1 MDKNEIILI
10 KEYYAGI
17 LDELCIRSSLF
28 RSFLQDRTMWAL
40 EDFLDAEEDILDD
53 YGVEIF
59 YGACRVVMVSHDVDY
74 VLKFGFG
81 DDHLSDYFLMNW
93 TGEEMC
99 RREVEIYQTA
109 HEEGFSDYL
118 CEAISLGMYTLP
130 DGGGLYM
137 IAMPKAEPVR
147 DGNLSRSLLSKIGS
161 VVNEDED
168 LTEEEYSSYYTN
180 TEEEER
186 AQEMLEQFYGC
197 EKVKELYEFFD
208 EQSVSDIHDGNIG
221 SYHHKLVIFDYAGV

>member
-28 RSFLQDRTMWAL
+28 RSFLQDRTMWTL
-40 EDFLDAEEDILDD
+40 ENFLDAEEDILDD
-53 YGVEIF
+53 YDVEIF

-74 VLKFGFG
+74 VLKFGF
-81 DDHLSDYFLMNW
+81 DHLDDYVLMNW

-99 RREVEIYQTA
+99 HREVEIYQTA
-109 HEEGFSDYL
+109 REEGFSDYL
-118 CEAISLGMYTLP
+118 CEAISLGTYTLP
-130 DGGGLYM
+130 NGDDLYM
-137 IAMPKAEPVR
+137 IAMSKAEPVR

-168 LTEEEYSSYYTN
+168 LIGDECSSYHTN

-197 EKVKELYEFFD
+197 RKVKKLYKFFE